1 MTVIGGK
8 RLDAIEMKKILV
20 ADSGATKT
28 DWVAV
33 RIEEDGS
40 RTSHAHTGPGIS
52 PLHHREDSIYS
63 ELRLVREEL
72 GAEFDQ
78 IRFYGAGLGTEAMR
92 RKMVRCL
99 ADTFSCADIDAQGDM
114 LGSAR
119 ALLGDRPGV
128 ACIMGTGSNSCHY
141 DGEKIDF
148 QPSSLGYL
156 LDDEGGGV
164 AFGRRLL
171 ADLFKGMMSR
181 EVTDLFNARYN
192 LSYEELIENLYRRQS
207 PNRWIAQFTHFLIE
221 NQDLP
226 EISSLIDDQLAR
238 FLDREF
244 AAYPEDALKREGVAF
259 AGSMAFLLQDRI
271 RREFE
276 RRGWKLA
283 DVVRRPV
290 LELI

>member
-1 MTVIGGK
+1 
-8 RLDAIEMKKILV
+8 MKKILV

-33 RIEEDGS
+33 NIEDDGS
-40 RTSHAHTGPGIS
+40 RTSRSHTGPGIS
-52 PLHHREDSIYS
+52 PLHHREDSIYA

-92 RKMVRCL
+92 RKMLRCL
-99 ADTFSCADIDAQGDM
+99 EDSFACGDIDAQGDM

-128 ACIMGTGSNSCHY
+128 ACIMGTGSNSCHF

-148 QPSSLGYL
+148 QPASLGYL

-171 ADLFKGMMSR
+171 ADLYKGILSGKASDR
-181 EVTDLFNARYN
+181 FNARYN
-192 LSYEELIENLYRRQS
+192 LSYDELIENLYRRQS
-207 PNRWIAQFTHFLIE
+207 PNRWIAQFTHFLFE

-226 EISSLIDDQLAR
+226 EISSLIDSQLSR
-238 FLDREF
+238 FLDREL
-244 AAYPEDALKREGVAF
+244 AAYPEETLKREGVAF

-271 RREFE
+271 RKEFE
-276 RRGWKLA
+276 RRNWRLG
-283 DVVRRPV
+283 DIVRRPV